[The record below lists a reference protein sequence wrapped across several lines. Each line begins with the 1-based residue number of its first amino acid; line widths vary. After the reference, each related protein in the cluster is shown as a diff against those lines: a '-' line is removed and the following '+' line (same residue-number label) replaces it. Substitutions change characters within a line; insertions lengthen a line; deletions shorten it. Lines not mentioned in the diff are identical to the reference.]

1 MSVKKIITNINA
13 KRVKSVLQACRV
25 CLATDGQFMSLE
37 NDPLKRIY
45 TEFSSVPIT
54 SNDGLPQY
62 ICEICC
68 ALLKKSTKFK
78 QKCNTA
84 YNLLLHH
91 LETQSLTKSNIHTI
105 DRTDLRIPLT
115 ITGIIECNCEPDK
128 TIPIHKEVL
137 CKIEP
142 ISNEDVY
149 EDGISDNDDFY
160 ENSDIKVDVTFKNED
175 FKSEPQSKPKEVAR
189 KRKIEKTTTKKK
201 YKRRKNNDDLN
212 ETETNLTDAERLE
225 DYKNRCFN
233 RIIDTDTES
242 FYFYILEKYFNKNK
256 SNQNSDLISDSLD
269 CKTTEVPTF
278 NSIDNYDEN
287 PKTDI
292 KNIIDYCNITNNVN
306 RKRFYEYIQSKYIN
320 KNIATNKPKNI
331 KDIGDIKSAKIPKNA
346 LSGEILAKFSEE
358 YNFDVKLMLSKEK
371 VLDVEKRKES
381 AKYIKAKYRCKLCYT
396 GFKTES
402 TFQNH
407 KTLHD
412 PSLPYECEFCHRRF
426 KTPQKRRHHLD
437 KQHRYKFVCQQC
449 GQETRDVGGA
459 REHYR
464 THSGVSYECEH
475 CQMKFDKYKSRIN
488 HIRIYHGNVPCD
500 ICHMKFSSAA
510 GLVAHKGRAHKEC
523 FKCAVCLVQ
532 FHNAN
537 ALRRHA
543 ELTAQNC
550 GKHVRPCTQC
560 GDSFSDETTLKRHI
574 YDKHRPDGYKGCQP
588 CDEDGVGLT
597 RRRGYRKTGPQE
609 LICEI
614 CAMGGFKYEWYLRD
628 HQLRKHFDERP
639 FSCDHCGKKFKT
651 KTCVMTHINR
661 VHSDRRYACPL
672 PLCNKAFR
680 QSHHLT
686 CHLRSHSNEKAFS
699 CRTCQKQFKHPESV
713 REHERTVH
721 EGKPGRVRS

>member
-128 TIPIHKEVL
+128 TTPTHKEVL

-175 FKSEPQSKPKEVAR
+175 FKSEPQ
-189 KRKIEKTTTKKK
+189 
-201 YKRRKNNDDLN
+201 
-212 ETETNLTDAERLE
+212 
-225 DYKNRCFN
+225 C
-233 RIIDTDTES
+233 
-242 FYFYILEKYFNKNK
+242 
-256 SNQNSDLISDSLD
+256 
-269 CKTTEVPTF
+269 
-278 NSIDNYDEN
+278 
-287 PKTDI
+287 
-292 KNIIDYCNITNNVN
+292 
-306 RKRFYEYIQSKYIN
+306 
-320 KNIATNKPKNI
+320 
-331 KDIGDIKSAKIPKNA
+331 
-346 LSGEILAKFSEE
+346 EILAKFSEE

>member
-1 MSVKKIITNINA
+1 MEKTREHNHLGPAGSPRSSTGIHSTRTLAFFSLSLTLRWRPRRGPFSFHGWSPLSRHNINMDVKKFTVNVNVE
-13 KRVKSVLQACRV
+13 KVKNDLQACRV
-25 CLATDGQFMSLE
+25 CLSTELKLLSLK
-37 NDPLKRIY
+37 NGSMQRIY
-45 TEFSSVPIT
+45 TEFSGLPIT
-54 SNDGLPQY
+54 STDGLPQY
-62 ICEICC
+62 ICQMCC
-68 ALLKKSTKFK
+68 ALLRKSTKFK
-78 QKCNTA
+78 QKCKTA
-84 YNLLLHH
+84 YNLLLDH
-91 LETQSLTKSNIHTI
+91 LQTQPLTKSNIHTI
-105 DRTDLRIPLT
+105 DRTYLRSPLT
-115 ITGIIECNCEPDK
+115 YTGIIECNCEPDE
-128 TIPIHKEVL
+128 TLQPHKEVF
-137 CKIEP
+137 CKVEP
-142 ISNEDVY
+142 VSNEDANDDVHD
-149 EDGISDNDDFY
+149 DGYSDVDDFY
-160 ENSDIKVDVTFKNED
+160 ENSDIK
-175 FKSEPQSKPKEVAR
+175 
-189 KRKIEKTTTKKK
+189 
-201 YKRRKNNDDLN
+201 
-212 ETETNLTDAERLE
+212 
-225 DYKNRCFN
+225 
-233 RIIDTDTES
+233 
-242 FYFYILEKYFNKNK
+242 
-256 SNQNSDLISDSLD
+256 LD
-269 CKTTEVPTF
+269 
-278 NSIDNYDEN
+278 
-287 PKTDI
+287 
-292 KNIIDYCNITNNVN
+292 
-306 RKRFYEYIQSKYIN
+306 
-320 KNIATNKPKNI
+320 
-331 KDIGDIKSAKIPKNA
+331 DIGDIKSAKIPKNA
-346 LSGEILAKFSEE
+346 LSGDILAKFSEE

-371 VLDVEKRKES
+371 VLDVEKRKEH
-381 AKYIKAKYRCKLCYT
+381 AKYKKAKYRCKLCYT

-449 GQETRDVGGA
+449 GTETRDIGGA

-464 THSGVSYECEH
+464 SHAGVSYECEH

-488 HIRIYHGNVPCD
+488 HIRIYHGSVPCD
-500 ICHMKFSSAA
+500 ICHMKFSSQA

-550 GKHVRPCTQC
+550 GKDIMPCTQC
-560 GDSFSDETTLKRHI
+560 GDSFTEELTLKQHI
-574 YDKHRPDGYKGCQP
+574 YNKHRPDGYKGCQP
-588 CDEDGVGLT
+588 SDDLGLT
-597 RRRGYRKTGPQE
+597 RRRGYRKAGTKQD

-628 HQLRKHFDERP
+628 HQLRKHFDDRP
-639 FSCDHCGKKFKT
+639 FSCDNCGKKFKT

-661 VHSDRRYACPL
+661 VHNERRYVCPL